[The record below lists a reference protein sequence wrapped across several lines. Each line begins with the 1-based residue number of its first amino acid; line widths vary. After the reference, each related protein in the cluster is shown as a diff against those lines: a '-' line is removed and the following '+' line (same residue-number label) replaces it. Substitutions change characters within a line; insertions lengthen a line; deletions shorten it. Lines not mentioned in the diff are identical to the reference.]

1 LKKSG
6 KSTELCF
13 LAAQLHPLGIPIVF
27 AMAHGLVLASST
39 TPASG
44 FQLRALGRVLI
55 EGDLPGMHM
64 GLQELFGVAI

>member
-1 LKKSG
+1 MG
-6 KSTELCF
+6 K
-13 LAAQLHPLGIPIVF
+13 AQNYASLRGSSHPLGIPIVF